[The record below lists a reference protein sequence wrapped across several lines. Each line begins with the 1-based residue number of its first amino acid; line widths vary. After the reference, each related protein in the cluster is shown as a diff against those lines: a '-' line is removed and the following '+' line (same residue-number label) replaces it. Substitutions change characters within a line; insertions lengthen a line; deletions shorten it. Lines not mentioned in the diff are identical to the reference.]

1 MNKMLPGATVA
12 LTAIAC
18 VLAAVPAEAQ
28 DRDHGSDRT
37 EWNRDRNHDGRPDQ
51 RDQHD
56 NHGAYRW
63 NYYGGRYGYA
73 GYRGHWREGQRY
85 PYWNNSHY
93 YVTDYRA
100 YNLPPP
106 RAGYRYYRDDSG
118 DIVMAAIGSGII
130 GLILGSQLN
139 HR

>member
-1 MNKMLPGATVA
+1 MNKILSGATGALVA
-12 LTAIAC
+12 AAC
-18 VLAAVPAEAQ
+18 VFSATSSAAQ
-28 DRDHGSDRT
+28 DR
-37 EWNRDRNHDGRPDQ
+37 WHDNGRPDRQ
-51 RDQHD
+51 DSHD
-56 NHGAYRW
+56 NRGKHHW

-73 GYRGHWREGQRY
+73 GYHGRWREGQRY
-85 PYWNNSHY
+85 PYWNNSRY

-100 YNLPPP
+100 YDLPPP

-130 GLILGSQLN
+130 GMILGSQLS